1 MTLGVSNFFQAF
13 FLSPDLQNKEV
24 KIPGKG
30 FNSKDVLANR

>member
-13 FLSPDLQNKEV
+13 LLSPDLQNKEV
-24 KIPGKG
+24 KIPRKE